1 MRVENGKKVFSVRE
15 VNSYIG
21 NIIKNDY
28 LLKNICFEGEVSS
41 FSKGPTGHL
50 YITLKDCTAPGDL
63 PEGAPYNGILRVNV
77 WKSVAAK
84 LNLTTVKQ
92 GDILIVKGSCSIYD
106 AKSEY
111 SVNAVSVQ
119 RREERGW
126 HGEAY
131 AELKR
136 RLGQEGIFDTAI
148 KKPIPKYPRA
158 VGVVISIG
166 TNAYK
171 DIMSVSHRRNPYV
184 QMIVCD
190 ARAQGENARELIV
203 QGIRRLDRMGVDTII
218 IGRGGGSREDL
229 EVFDDEA
236 VVRAIYEAKTPI
248 ISGTGHEGDT
258 SLADDAA
265 DLLVVERMMSLAE
278 TRAALIAAKEVCD
291 LPVIATL
298 TFEAD
303 GRTLFGT
310 DAKTAAV
317 VLESLGASAIGA
329 NCSTGP
335 AQMEGIISDMIS
347 VTMIPIIA
355 KPNAGLPFLDENGT
369 TCYNMEAEEFTEE
382 MQVLVNA
389 GATIL
394 GGCCGTT
401 PEFIRQLHDRFGTVA
416 QATATRRPEGIRY
429 LTSERITHSFGLE
442 DGFFVVGE
450 RINPT
455 GKKALQA
462 QLREGNFEK
471 VIQFA
476 EEQETCGAKVLDIN
490 MGMSG
495 IDEKL
500 CMLRALEEVS
510 GVTNLP
516 LSLDSSYVE
525 VLEAALRNYPGRAL
539 VNSVSLETEKF
550 EKLLPIV
557 AKYGAMFILLPL
569 SDAGLPK
576 DIEEKKEII
585 HKIYDRALSLG
596 MRKEDIV
603 VDGLVATVGANPKA
617 ALETL
622 ETIRYCK
629 SNGFATIC
637 GLSNISFAMPER
649 GFVNTAFLTLA
660 IQSGLTMA
668 IANPSQE
675 MLMSCALATD
685 LLLNKEEAALRYIEY
700 AGGVKE
706 RREEKE
712 AELSRKLALL
722 EQQGTKADSTDNTEV
737 PSAVT
742 ASKDTP
748 QINEMQEKLKT
759 AVLKGNR
766 NGIVKITN
774 EALESGE
781 KPVELLNQVLLP
793 AINLVGEYFDQGKY
807 FLPQLIASAE
817 AMKNSIEVL
826 EPLLQTGN
834 SGEEMPVVVIATV
847 EGDIHDI
854 GKNLVALMLKNHGFH
869 VIDLGKDV
877 PQAKILETAKE
888 HHAEFIALSALMT
901 TTMQR
906 MREIVAAAK
915 QEGITAKIII
925 GGAVITQEYADEIG
939 ADGYS
944 KDAADAVK
952 LAKSLME

>member
-1 MRVENGKKVFSVRE
+1 MTREEFST
-15 VNSYIG
+15 
-21 NIIKNDY
+21 
-28 LLKNICFEGEVSS
+28 L
-41 FSKGPTGHL
+41 SKGHILYLDGATGSNLVKAGMPSGVCPEQWILEHRDVMLKLQKDYVQAGTNILYAPTFTANRIKLAEYHLEKNMSAMIHELVAISREAAASSPGHTVL
-50 YITLKDCTAPGDL
+50 
-63 PEGAPYNGILRVNV
+63 
-77 WKSVAAK
+77 VA
-84 LNLTTVKQ
+84 
-92 GDILIVKGSCSIYD
+92 GDITMT
-106 AKSEY
+106 
-111 SVNAVSVQ
+111 
-119 RREERGW
+119 
-126 HGEAY
+126 GEQLKPMGKM
-131 AELKR
+131 EL
-136 RLGQEGIFDTAI
+136 
-148 KKPIPKYPRA
+148 
-158 VGVVISIG
+158 
-166 TNAYK
+166 
-171 DIMSVSHRRNPYV
+171 
-184 QMIVCD
+184 
-190 ARAQGENARELIV
+190 
-203 QGIRRLDRMGVDTII
+203 
-218 IGRGGGSREDL
+218 EDL
-229 EVFDDEA
+229 ID
-236 VVRAIYEAKTPI
+236 IYKEQI
-248 ISGTGHEGDT
+248 LSMM
-258 SLADDAA
+258 DAGV
-265 DLLVVERMMSLAE
+265 DLLVVETMMSLAE

-310 DAKTAAV
+310 DAKTAAI

-335 AQMEGIISDMIS
+335 AQMESIISDM
-347 VTMIPIIA
+347 VTHTRIPVIA
-355 KPNAGLPFLDENGT
+355 KPNAGLPFLDENGN

-382 MQVLVNA
+382 MEILVNA
-389 GATIL
+389 GASIL

-401 PEFIRQLHDRFGTVA
+401 PEFIRQIHDRFGTEA
-416 QATATRRPEGIRY
+416 KAAAARRPEGIRY

-462 QLREGNFEK
+462 QLKEGSFEK

-476 EEQETCGAKVLDIN
+476 EEQEACGAKVLDIN

-495 IDEKL
+495 IDEKAS
-500 CMLRALEEVS
+500 MLRALEEVS

-525 VLEAALRNYPGRAL
+525 VLEAALRHYPGRAL

-576 DIEEKKEII
+576 DIDEKKEII
-585 HKIYDRALSLG
+585 HKIYDRATSLG
-596 MRKEDIV
+596 MSKEDVV

-629 SNGFATIC
+629 ANGFATIC

-649 GFVNTAFLTLA
+649 SFVNTAFLTLA
-660 IQSGLTMA
+660 IQAGLTMA

-675 MLMSCALATD
+675 LLVSCALATD

-700 AGGVKE
+700 AGGVRE

-712 AELSRKLALL
+712 AELARKLSLL
-722 EQQGTKADSTDNTEV
+722 ESQEAASGQTSNAGSAEK
-737 PSAVT
+737 SAVENG
-742 ASKDTP
+742 P
-748 QINEMQEKLKT
+748 QINEMQDKLKT

-766 NGIVKITN
+766 NGIVKITK

-781 KPVELLNQVLLP
+781 KPAELLNQVLLP
-793 AINLVGEYFDQGKY
+793 AINQVGEYFDQGKY

-826 EPLLQTGN
+826 EPLLQTG
-834 SGEEMPVVVIATV
+834 SAGEEMPVVVIATV

-877 PQAKILETAKE
+877 PQAKILETARE

>member
-1 MRVENGKKVFSVRE
+1 MTREKFIDFTKDHIIYLDGATGSNLVKAGMPSGVCPEQWILEHRE
-15 VNSYIG
+15 VMLQLQKEYVQSG
-21 NIIKNDY
+21 TNILYAPTFTANRVKLAEYHLEKNM
-28 LLKNICFEGEVSS
+28 SS
-41 FSKGPTGHL
+41 MIHDLVAISKGAAASTPGHPV
-50 YITLKDCTAPGDL
+50 Y
-63 PEGAPYNGILRVNV
+63 
-77 WKSVAAK
+77 VA
-84 LNLTTVKQ
+84 
-92 GDILIVKGSCSIYD
+92 GDITMT
-106 AKSEY
+106 
-111 SVNAVSVQ
+111 
-119 RREERGW
+119 
-126 HGEAY
+126 GEQLRPMGKM
-131 AELKR
+131 EL
-136 RLGQEGIFDTAI
+136 
-148 KKPIPKYPRA
+148 
-158 VGVVISIG
+158 
-166 TNAYK
+166 
-171 DIMSVSHRRNPYV
+171 
-184 QMIVCD
+184 
-190 ARAQGENARELIV
+190 
-203 QGIRRLDRMGVDTII
+203 
-218 IGRGGGSREDL
+218 EDL
-229 EVFDDEA
+229 I
-236 VVRAIYEAKTPI
+236 AIYKEQI
-248 ISGTGHEGDT
+248 
-258 SLADDAA
+258 LCLVDAGA
-265 DLLVVERMMSLAE
+265 DLLVVETMMSLAE

-335 AQMEGIISDMIS
+335 AQMEGIISDMVS

-382 MQVLVNA
+382 MQVLVNV

-416 QATATRRPEGIRY
+416 QATAARRPEGIRY

>member
-1 MRVENGKKVFSVRE
+1 MIKRIKIQEKRTMTRE
-15 VNSYIG
+15 E
-21 NIIKNDY
+21 
-28 LLKNICFEGEVSS
+28 F
-41 FSKGPTGHL
+41 
-50 YITLKDCTAPGDL
+50 ITLSKDHILYLDGATGSNLVKAGMLSGVCPEQWILEHQDVMLQLQKDYVQAGTNILYAPTFTANRVKLAEYHLEKNMTSMIRDLVAISKKAAESTPGHPVYVAGDL
-63 PEGAPYNGILRVNV
+63 TMTGEQLKPMGKMELETLIDIYKEQILCLV
-77 WKSVAAK
+77 
-84 LNLTTVKQ
+84 
-92 GDILIVKGSCSIYD
+92 D
-106 AKSEY
+106 A
-111 SVNAVSVQ
+111 
-119 RREERGW
+119 G
-126 HGEAY
+126 
-131 AELKR
+131 
-136 RLGQEGIFDTAI
+136 
-148 KKPIPKYPRA
+148 
-158 VGVVISIG
+158 
-166 TNAYK
+166 
-171 DIMSVSHRRNPYV
+171 
-184 QMIVCD
+184 
-190 ARAQGENARELIV
+190 
-203 QGIRRLDRMGVDTII
+203 
-218 IGRGGGSREDL
+218 
-229 EVFDDEA
+229 
-236 VVRAIYEAKTPI
+236 
-248 ISGTGHEGDT
+248 
-258 SLADDAA
+258 A
-265 DLLVVERMMSLAE
+265 DLLVVETMMSLAE

-310 DAKTAAV
+310 DAKTAAI

-335 AQMEGIISDMIS
+335 AQMESIISEMVS
-347 VTMIPIIA
+347 HTRIPVIA

-369 TCYNMEAEEFTEE
+369 TCYNMEAEEFAEE
-382 MQVLVNA
+382 MEVLVNA

-401 PEFIRQLHDRFGTVA
+401 PEFIRQIHERFGTDAKVA
-416 QATATRRPEGIRY
+416 ASRRPDGIRY
-429 LTSERITHSFGLE
+429 LTSERITHSFGLD

-462 QLREGNFEK
+462 QLREGSFEK

-476 EEQETCGAKVLDIN
+476 EEQDACGAKVLDIN

-495 IDEKL
+495 IDEKAS
-500 CMLRALEEVS
+500 MLRALEEVS

-525 VLEAALRNYPGRAL
+525 VLEAALRNYSGRAL

-596 MRKEDIV
+596 MCKEDIV

-629 SNGFATIC
+629 ENGFATIC

-649 GFVNTAFLTLA
+649 SFVNTAFLTLA
-660 IQSGLTMA
+660 IQAGLTMA

-675 MLMSCALATD
+675 LLMSCALAAD

-700 AGGVKE
+700 AGGVRE

-712 AELSRKLALL
+712 AELAKKLALL
-722 EQQGTKADSTDNTEV
+722 ENQGTTAKTGTAGNAAKEATADNG
-737 PSAVT
+737 
-742 ASKDTP
+742 P
-748 QINEMQEKLKT
+748 QINEMQDKLKT

-766 NGIVKITN
+766 NGIVKITK

-781 KPVELLNQVLLP
+781 KPTELLNQVLLP
-793 AINLVGEYFDQGKY
+793 AINQVGEFFDQGKY

-826 EPLLQTGN
+826 EPLLQTGGT
-834 SGEEMPVVVIATV
+834 GEEMPVVVIATV

-877 PQAKILETAKE
+877 PQAKILESAKE

-915 QEGITAKIII
+915 EEGITAKIII

-952 LAKSLME
+952 LAKSLM

>member
-1 MRVENGKKVFSVRE
+1 MTREKFIDFTKDHIIYLDGATGSNLVKAGMPSGVCPEQWILEHRE
-15 VNSYIG
+15 VMLQLQKEYVQAG
-21 NIIKNDY
+21 TNILYAPTFTANRVKLAEYHLEKNM
-28 LLKNICFEGEVSS
+28 SS
-41 FSKGPTGHL
+41 MIHDLVAISKEAAASTPGHPV
-50 YITLKDCTAPGDL
+50 Y
-63 PEGAPYNGILRVNV
+63 
-77 WKSVAAK
+77 VA
-84 LNLTTVKQ
+84 
-92 GDILIVKGSCSIYD
+92 GDITMT
-106 AKSEY
+106 
-111 SVNAVSVQ
+111 
-119 RREERGW
+119 
-126 HGEAY
+126 GEQLRPMGKM
-131 AELKR
+131 EL
-136 RLGQEGIFDTAI
+136 
-148 KKPIPKYPRA
+148 
-158 VGVVISIG
+158 
-166 TNAYK
+166 
-171 DIMSVSHRRNPYV
+171 
-184 QMIVCD
+184 
-190 ARAQGENARELIV
+190 
-203 QGIRRLDRMGVDTII
+203 
-218 IGRGGGSREDL
+218 EDL
-229 EVFDDEA
+229 I
-236 VVRAIYEAKTPI
+236 AIYKEQI
-248 ISGTGHEGDT
+248 
-258 SLADDAA
+258 LCLVDAGA
-265 DLLVVERMMSLAE
+265 DLLVVETMMSLAE

-303 GRTLFGT
+303 GRTLLGT

-722 EQQGTKADSTDNTEV
+722 EQQGTKAASTDNTEV

>member
-1 MRVENGKKVFSVRE
+1 MIKRIKIQENRTMTRE
-15 VNSYIG
+15 E
-21 NIIKNDY
+21 
-28 LLKNICFEGEVSS
+28 F
-41 FSKGPTGHL
+41 
-50 YITLKDCTAPGDL
+50 ITLSKDHILYLDGATGSNLVKAGMPSGVCPEQWILEHQGVMLQLQKDYVQAGTNILYAPTFTANRVKLAEYHLEKNMTSMIRDLVAISKKAAESTPGHPVYVAGDL
-63 PEGAPYNGILRVNV
+63 TMTGEQLKPMGKMNLETLIDIYKEQILCLV
-77 WKSVAAK
+77 
-84 LNLTTVKQ
+84 
-92 GDILIVKGSCSIYD
+92 D
-106 AKSEY
+106 A
-111 SVNAVSVQ
+111 
-119 RREERGW
+119 G
-126 HGEAY
+126 
-131 AELKR
+131 
-136 RLGQEGIFDTAI
+136 
-148 KKPIPKYPRA
+148 
-158 VGVVISIG
+158 
-166 TNAYK
+166 
-171 DIMSVSHRRNPYV
+171 
-184 QMIVCD
+184 
-190 ARAQGENARELIV
+190 
-203 QGIRRLDRMGVDTII
+203 
-218 IGRGGGSREDL
+218 
-229 EVFDDEA
+229 
-236 VVRAIYEAKTPI
+236 
-248 ISGTGHEGDT
+248 
-258 SLADDAA
+258 A
-265 DLLVVERMMSLAE
+265 DLLVVETMMSLAE

-310 DAKTAAV
+310 DAKTAAI

-335 AQMEGIISDMIS
+335 AQMESIISEMVS
-347 VTMIPIIA
+347 HTRIPVIA

-369 TCYNMEAEEFTEE
+369 TCYNMEAEEFAEE
-382 MQVLVNA
+382 MEVLVNA

-401 PEFIRQLHDRFGTVA
+401 PEFIRQIHERFGTDAKVA
-416 QATATRRPEGIRY
+416 ASRRPDGIRY
-429 LTSERITHSFGLE
+429 LTSERITHSFGLD

-462 QLREGNFEK
+462 QLREGSFEK

-476 EEQETCGAKVLDIN
+476 EEQEACGAKVLDIN

-495 IDEKL
+495 IDEKAS
-500 CMLRALEEVS
+500 MLRALEEVS

-596 MRKEDIV
+596 MCKEDIV

-629 SNGFATIC
+629 ENGFATIC

-649 GFVNTAFLTLA
+649 SFVNTAFLTLA
-660 IQSGLTMA
+660 IQAGLTMA
-668 IANPSQE
+668 IANTSQE
-675 MLMSCALATD
+675 LLMSCALAAD

-700 AGGVKE
+700 AGGVRE

-712 AELSRKLALL
+712 AELAKKLALL
-722 EQQGTKADSTDNTEV
+722 ENQGTTAKTGTAGNAAKEATADNG
-737 PSAVT
+737 
-742 ASKDTP
+742 P
-748 QINEMQEKLKT
+748 QINEMQDKLKT

-766 NGIVKITN
+766 NGIVKITK

-781 KPVELLNQVLLP
+781 KPAELLNQVLLP
-793 AINLVGEYFDQGKY
+793 AINQVGEFFDQGKY

-826 EPLLQTGN
+826 EPLLQTGGT
-834 SGEEMPVVVIATV
+834 GEEMPVVVIATV

-877 PQAKILETAKE
+877 PQAKILESAKE

-915 QEGITAKIII
+915 EEGITAKIII

-952 LAKSLME
+952 LAKSLM

>member
-1 MRVENGKKVFSVRE
+1 MTREKFIDFTKDHIIYLDGATGSNLVKAGMPSGVCPEQWILEHRE
-15 VNSYIG
+15 VMLQLQKEYVQAG
-21 NIIKNDY
+21 TNILYAPTFTANRVKLAEYHLEKNM
-28 LLKNICFEGEVSS
+28 SS
-41 FSKGPTGHL
+41 MIHDLVAISKEAAASTPGHPV
-50 YITLKDCTAPGDL
+50 Y
-63 PEGAPYNGILRVNV
+63 
-77 WKSVAAK
+77 VA
-84 LNLTTVKQ
+84 
-92 GDILIVKGSCSIYD
+92 GDITMT
-106 AKSEY
+106 
-111 SVNAVSVQ
+111 
-119 RREERGW
+119 
-126 HGEAY
+126 GEQLRPMGKM
-131 AELKR
+131 EL
-136 RLGQEGIFDTAI
+136 
-148 KKPIPKYPRA
+148 
-158 VGVVISIG
+158 
-166 TNAYK
+166 
-171 DIMSVSHRRNPYV
+171 
-184 QMIVCD
+184 
-190 ARAQGENARELIV
+190 
-203 QGIRRLDRMGVDTII
+203 
-218 IGRGGGSREDL
+218 EDL
-229 EVFDDEA
+229 I
-236 VVRAIYEAKTPI
+236 AIYKEQI
-248 ISGTGHEGDT
+248 
-258 SLADDAA
+258 LCLVDAGA
-265 DLLVVERMMSLAE
+265 DLLVVETMMSLAE

-335 AQMEGIISDMIS
+335 AQMEGIISDMVS

-382 MQVLVNA
+382 MQVLVNV

-603 VDGLVATVGANPKA
+603 VDGLGATVGANPKA

-722 EQQGTKADSTDNTEV
+722 EQQGTKAVSTDNTEV

>member
-1 MRVENGKKVFSVRE
+1 MTREKFIDFTKDHIIYLDGATGSNLVKAGMPSGVCPEQWILEHRE
-15 VNSYIG
+15 VMLQLQKEYVQAG
-21 NIIKNDY
+21 TNILYAPTFTANRVKLAEYHLEKNM
-28 LLKNICFEGEVSS
+28 SS
-41 FSKGPTGHL
+41 MIHDLVAISKGAAASTPGHPV
-50 YITLKDCTAPGDL
+50 Y
-63 PEGAPYNGILRVNV
+63 
-77 WKSVAAK
+77 VA
-84 LNLTTVKQ
+84 
-92 GDILIVKGSCSIYD
+92 GDITMT
-106 AKSEY
+106 
-111 SVNAVSVQ
+111 
-119 RREERGW
+119 
-126 HGEAY
+126 GEQLRPMGKM
-131 AELKR
+131 EL
-136 RLGQEGIFDTAI
+136 
-148 KKPIPKYPRA
+148 
-158 VGVVISIG
+158 
-166 TNAYK
+166 
-171 DIMSVSHRRNPYV
+171 
-184 QMIVCD
+184 
-190 ARAQGENARELIV
+190 
-203 QGIRRLDRMGVDTII
+203 
-218 IGRGGGSREDL
+218 EDL
-229 EVFDDEA
+229 I
-236 VVRAIYEAKTPI
+236 AIYKEQI
-248 ISGTGHEGDT
+248 
-258 SLADDAA
+258 LCLVDAGA
-265 DLLVVERMMSLAE
+265 DLLVVETMMSLAE

-335 AQMEGIISDMIS
+335 AQMEGIISDMVS
-347 VTMIPIIA
+347 VTTIPIIA

-382 MQVLVNA
+382 MQVLVNV

-416 QATATRRPEGIRY
+416 QATAARRPEGIRY

-576 DIEEKKEII
+576 DMEEKKEII

-906 MREIVAAAK
+906 MREIVATAK

>member
-1 MRVENGKKVFSVRE
+1 MTREKFIDFTKDHIIYLDGATGSNLVKAGMPSGVCPEQWILEHRE
-15 VNSYIG
+15 VMLQLQKEYVQAG
-21 NIIKNDY
+21 TNILYAPTFTANRVKLAEYHLEKNM
-28 LLKNICFEGEVSS
+28 SS
-41 FSKGPTGHL
+41 MIHDLVAISKEAATDTPGHPV
-50 YITLKDCTAPGDL
+50 Y
-63 PEGAPYNGILRVNV
+63 
-77 WKSVAAK
+77 VA
-84 LNLTTVKQ
+84 
-92 GDILIVKGSCSIYD
+92 GDITMT
-106 AKSEY
+106 
-111 SVNAVSVQ
+111 
-119 RREERGW
+119 
-126 HGEAY
+126 GEQLRPMGKM
-131 AELKR
+131 EL
-136 RLGQEGIFDTAI
+136 
-148 KKPIPKYPRA
+148 
-158 VGVVISIG
+158 
-166 TNAYK
+166 
-171 DIMSVSHRRNPYV
+171 
-184 QMIVCD
+184 
-190 ARAQGENARELIV
+190 
-203 QGIRRLDRMGVDTII
+203 
-218 IGRGGGSREDL
+218 EDL
-229 EVFDDEA
+229 I
-236 VVRAIYEAKTPI
+236 AIYKEQI
-248 ISGTGHEGDT
+248 
-258 SLADDAA
+258 LCLVDAGA
-265 DLLVVERMMSLAE
+265 DLLVVETMMSLAE

-335 AQMEGIISDMIS
+335 AQMEGIISDMVS
-347 VTMIPIIA
+347 VTTIPIIA

-382 MQVLVNA
+382 MQVLVNV

-416 QATATRRPEGIRY
+416 QATAARRPEGIRY

-660 IQSGLTMA
+660 IQAGLTMA

>member
-1 MRVENGKKVFSVRE
+1 MTREEFST
-15 VNSYIG
+15 
-21 NIIKNDY
+21 
-28 LLKNICFEGEVSS
+28 L
-41 FSKGPTGHL
+41 SKGHILYLDGATGSNLVKAGMPSGVCPEQWILEHKDVMLKLQKDYVQAGTNILYAPTFTANRIKLAEYHLEKNMSAMIHELVAISREAAASSPGHTVL
-50 YITLKDCTAPGDL
+50 
-63 PEGAPYNGILRVNV
+63 
-77 WKSVAAK
+77 VA
-84 LNLTTVKQ
+84 
-92 GDILIVKGSCSIYD
+92 GDITMT
-106 AKSEY
+106 
-111 SVNAVSVQ
+111 
-119 RREERGW
+119 
-126 HGEAY
+126 GEQLKPMGKM
-131 AELKR
+131 EL
-136 RLGQEGIFDTAI
+136 
-148 KKPIPKYPRA
+148 
-158 VGVVISIG
+158 
-166 TNAYK
+166 
-171 DIMSVSHRRNPYV
+171 
-184 QMIVCD
+184 
-190 ARAQGENARELIV
+190 
-203 QGIRRLDRMGVDTII
+203 
-218 IGRGGGSREDL
+218 EDL
-229 EVFDDEA
+229 ID
-236 VVRAIYEAKTPI
+236 IYKEQI
-248 ISGTGHEGDT
+248 LSMV
-258 SLADDAA
+258 DAGV
-265 DLLVVERMMSLAE
+265 DLLVVETMMSLAE

-335 AQMEGIISDMIS
+335 AQMESIISDM
-347 VTMIPIIA
+347 VTHTRIPVIA
-355 KPNAGLPFLDENGT
+355 KPNAGLPFLDENGN

-382 MQVLVNA
+382 MEILVNA
-389 GATIL
+389 GASIL

-401 PEFIRQLHDRFGTVA
+401 PEFIRQIHDRFGTEA
-416 QATATRRPEGIRY
+416 KATAARRPEGIRY

-462 QLREGNFEK
+462 QLKEGSFEK

-476 EEQETCGAKVLDIN
+476 EEQEACGAKVLDIN

-495 IDEKL
+495 IDEKAS
-500 CMLRALEEVS
+500 MLRALEEVS

-525 VLEAALRNYPGRAL
+525 VLEAALRHYPGRAL

-569 SDAGLPK
+569 SDAGLTK
-576 DIEEKKEII
+576 DIDEKKEII
-585 HKIYDRALSLG
+585 HKIYDRATSLG
-596 MRKEDIV
+596 MHKEDIV

-629 SNGFATIC
+629 ANGFATIC

-649 GFVNTAFLTLA
+649 SFVNTAFLTLA
-660 IQSGLTMA
+660 IQAGLTMA

-675 MLMSCALATD
+675 LLVSCALATD
-685 LLLNKEEAALRYIEY
+685 LLLNKEDAALRYIEY

-712 AELSRKLALL
+712 AELARKLSLL
-722 EQQGTKADSTDNTEV
+722 ESQGAASGQTSNAGSVEK
-737 PSAVT
+737 SAVENG
-742 ASKDTP
+742 P
-748 QINEMQEKLKT
+748 QINEMQDKLKT

-766 NGIVKITN
+766 NGIVKITK

-781 KPVELLNQVLLP
+781 NPSELLNQVLLP
-793 AINLVGEYFDQGKY
+793 AINQVGEYFDQGKY

-826 EPLLQTGN
+826 EPLLQTG
-834 SGEEMPVVVIATV
+834 SAGEEMPVVVIATV

-877 PQAKILETAKE
+877 PQAKILETARE

>member
-1 MRVENGKKVFSVRE
+1 MTREEFSTLSKDHILYLDGATGSNLVKAGMPSGVCPEQWILEHKDVMLKLQKDYVQAGTNILYAPTFTANRVKLAEYHLEKNMSAMIHELVAISRE
-15 VNSYIG
+15 AAA
-21 NIIKNDY
+21 
-28 LLKNICFEGEVSS
+28 SS
-41 FSKGPTGHL
+41 PGHTVL
-50 YITLKDCTAPGDL
+50 VAGDL
-63 PEGAPYNGILRVNV
+63 
-77 WKSVAAK
+77 
-84 LNLTTVKQ
+84 TMT
-92 GDILIVKGSCSIYD
+92 
-106 AKSEY
+106 
-111 SVNAVSVQ
+111 
-119 RREERGW
+119 
-126 HGEAY
+126 GEQLKPMGKM
-131 AELKR
+131 EL
-136 RLGQEGIFDTAI
+136 E
-148 KKPIPKYPRA
+148 
-158 VGVVISIG
+158 
-166 TNAYK
+166 
-171 DIMSVSHRRNPYV
+171 
-184 QMIVCD
+184 
-190 ARAQGENARELIV
+190 ELIDIYKEQILSMV
-203 QGIRRLDRMGVDTII
+203 DAGV
-218 IGRGGGSREDL
+218 
-229 EVFDDEA
+229 
-236 VVRAIYEAKTPI
+236 
-248 ISGTGHEGDT
+248 
-258 SLADDAA
+258 
-265 DLLVVERMMSLAE
+265 DLLVVETMMSLAE

-310 DAKTAAV
+310 DAKTAAI

-335 AQMEGIISDMIS
+335 AQMESIISDM
-347 VTMIPIIA
+347 VTHTRIPVIA
-355 KPNAGLPFLDENGT
+355 KPNAGLPFLDENGN

-382 MQVLVNA
+382 MEVLVNA

-401 PEFIRQLHDRFGTVA
+401 PEFIRQIHDRFGTEAKV
-416 QATATRRPEGIRY
+416 TAVRRPEGIRY

-462 QLREGNFEK
+462 QLKEGSFEK

-476 EEQETCGAKVLDIN
+476 EEQEACGAKVLDIN

-495 IDEKL
+495 IDEKAS
-500 CMLRALEEVS
+500 MLRTLEEVS

-525 VLEAALRNYPGRAL
+525 VLEAALRHYPGRAL

-576 DIEEKKEII
+576 DIDEKKEII
-585 HKIYDRALSLG
+585 HKIYDRATSLG
-596 MRKEDIV
+596 MSKEDVV

-629 SNGFATIC
+629 ANGFATIC

-649 GFVNTAFLTLA
+649 SFVNTAFLTLA
-660 IQSGLTMA
+660 IQAGLTMA

-675 MLMSCALATD
+675 LLVSCALATD

-700 AGGVKE
+700 AGGVRE

-712 AELSRKLALL
+712 AELARKLSLL
-722 EQQGTKADSTDNTEV
+722 ESQGTANGQTSNAGSVEK
-737 PSAVT
+737 SAVE
-742 ASKDTP
+742 KGP
-748 QINEMQEKLKT
+748 QINEMQDKLKT

-766 NGIVKITN
+766 NGIVKITK

-781 KPVELLNQVLLP
+781 KPAELLNQVLLP
-793 AINLVGEYFDQGKY
+793 AINQVGEYFDQGKY

-817 AMKNSIEVL
+817 AMKNSIEIL
-826 EPLLQTGN
+826 EPLLQTG
-834 SGEEMPVVVIATV
+834 SAGEEMPVVVIATV

-877 PQAKILETAKE
+877 PQAKILETARE

>member
-1 MRVENGKKVFSVRE
+1 MIKRIKIQEKRTMTRE
-15 VNSYIG
+15 E
-21 NIIKNDY
+21 
-28 LLKNICFEGEVSS
+28 F
-41 FSKGPTGHL
+41 
-50 YITLKDCTAPGDL
+50 ITLSKDHILYLDGATGSNLVKAGMPSGVCPEQWILEHQDVMLQLQKDYVQAGTNILYAPTFTANRVKLAEYHLEKNMTSMIRDLVAISKKAAESTPGHPVYVAGDL
-63 PEGAPYNGILRVNV
+63 TMTGEQLKPMGKMELETLIDIYKEQILCLV
-77 WKSVAAK
+77 
-84 LNLTTVKQ
+84 
-92 GDILIVKGSCSIYD
+92 D
-106 AKSEY
+106 A
-111 SVNAVSVQ
+111 
-119 RREERGW
+119 G
-126 HGEAY
+126 
-131 AELKR
+131 
-136 RLGQEGIFDTAI
+136 
-148 KKPIPKYPRA
+148 
-158 VGVVISIG
+158 
-166 TNAYK
+166 
-171 DIMSVSHRRNPYV
+171 
-184 QMIVCD
+184 
-190 ARAQGENARELIV
+190 
-203 QGIRRLDRMGVDTII
+203 
-218 IGRGGGSREDL
+218 
-229 EVFDDEA
+229 
-236 VVRAIYEAKTPI
+236 
-248 ISGTGHEGDT
+248 
-258 SLADDAA
+258 A
-265 DLLVVERMMSLAE
+265 DLLVVETMMSLAE

-310 DAKTAAV
+310 DAKTAAI

-335 AQMEGIISDMIS
+335 AQMESIISEMVS
-347 VTMIPIIA
+347 HTKIPVIA

-369 TCYNMEAEEFTEE
+369 TCYNMEAEEFAEE
-382 MQVLVNA
+382 MEVLVNA

-401 PEFIRQLHDRFGTVA
+401 PEFIRQIHERFGTDAKVA
-416 QATATRRPEGIRY
+416 ASRRPDGIRY
-429 LTSERITHSFGLE
+429 LTSERITHSFGLD

-462 QLREGNFEK
+462 QLREGSFEK

-476 EEQETCGAKVLDIN
+476 EEQDACGAKVLDIN

-495 IDEKL
+495 IDEKAS
-500 CMLRALEEVS
+500 MLRALEEVS

-596 MRKEDIV
+596 MCKEDIV

-629 SNGFATIC
+629 ENGFATIC

-649 GFVNTAFLTLA
+649 SFVNTAFLTLA
-660 IQSGLTMA
+660 IQAGLTMA

-675 MLMSCALATD
+675 LLMSCALAAD

-700 AGGVKE
+700 AGGVRE

-712 AELSRKLALL
+712 AELAKKLALL
-722 EQQGTKADSTDNTEV
+722 ENQGTTAKTGTAGNAAKETTADNG
-737 PSAVT
+737 
-742 ASKDTP
+742 P
-748 QINEMQEKLKT
+748 QINEMQDKLKT

-766 NGIVKITN
+766 NGIVKITK

-781 KPVELLNQVLLP
+781 KPAELLNQVLLP
-793 AINLVGEYFDQGKY
+793 AINQVGEFFDQGKY

-826 EPLLQTGN
+826 EPLLQTGGT
-834 SGEEMPVVVIATV
+834 GEEMPVVVIATV

-877 PQAKILETAKE
+877 PQAKILESAKE

-915 QEGITAKIII
+915 EEGITAKIII
-925 GGAVITQEYADEIG
+925 GGAVITQ
-939 ADGYS
+939 
-944 KDAADAVK
+944 
-952 LAKSLME
+952 

>member
-1 MRVENGKKVFSVRE
+1 MIKRIKIQEKRTMTRE
-15 VNSYIG
+15 E
-21 NIIKNDY
+21 
-28 LLKNICFEGEVSS
+28 F
-41 FSKGPTGHL
+41 
-50 YITLKDCTAPGDL
+50 ITLSKDHILYLDGATGSNLVKAGMPSGVCPEQWILEHQGVMLQLQKDYVQAGTNILYAPTFTANRVKLAEYHLEKNMTSMIRDLVAISKKAAESTPGHPVYVAGDL
-63 PEGAPYNGILRVNV
+63 TMTGEQLKPMGKMNLETLIDIYKEQILCLV
-77 WKSVAAK
+77 
-84 LNLTTVKQ
+84 
-92 GDILIVKGSCSIYD
+92 D
-106 AKSEY
+106 A
-111 SVNAVSVQ
+111 
-119 RREERGW
+119 G
-126 HGEAY
+126 
-131 AELKR
+131 
-136 RLGQEGIFDTAI
+136 
-148 KKPIPKYPRA
+148 
-158 VGVVISIG
+158 
-166 TNAYK
+166 
-171 DIMSVSHRRNPYV
+171 
-184 QMIVCD
+184 
-190 ARAQGENARELIV
+190 
-203 QGIRRLDRMGVDTII
+203 
-218 IGRGGGSREDL
+218 
-229 EVFDDEA
+229 
-236 VVRAIYEAKTPI
+236 
-248 ISGTGHEGDT
+248 
-258 SLADDAA
+258 A
-265 DLLVVERMMSLAE
+265 DLLVVETMMSLAE

-310 DAKTAAV
+310 DAKTAAI

-335 AQMEGIISDMIS
+335 AQMESIISEMVS
-347 VTMIPIIA
+347 HTRIPVIA

-369 TCYNMEAEEFTEE
+369 TCYNMAVEEFAEEME
-382 MQVLVNA
+382 VLVNA

-401 PEFIRQLHDRFGTVA
+401 PEFIRQIHERFGTDAKVA
-416 QATATRRPEGIRY
+416 ASRRPDGIRY
-429 LTSERITHSFGLE
+429 LTSERITHSFGLD

-462 QLREGNFEK
+462 QLREGSFEK

-476 EEQETCGAKVLDIN
+476 EEQEACGAKVLDIN

-495 IDEKL
+495 IDEKAS
-500 CMLRALEEVS
+500 MLRALEEVS

-596 MRKEDIV
+596 MCKEDIV

-629 SNGFATIC
+629 ENGFATIC

-649 GFVNTAFLTLA
+649 SFVNTAFLTLA
-660 IQSGLTMA
+660 IQAGLTMA

-675 MLMSCALATD
+675 LLMSCALAAD

-700 AGGVKE
+700 AGGVRE

-712 AELSRKLALL
+712 AELAKKLALL
-722 EQQGTKADSTDNTEV
+722 ENQGTTAKTGTAGNAAKEATADNG
-737 PSAVT
+737 
-742 ASKDTP
+742 P
-748 QINEMQEKLKT
+748 QINEMQDKLKT

-766 NGIVKITN
+766 NGIVKITK

-781 KPVELLNQVLLP
+781 KPAELLNQVLLP
-793 AINLVGEYFDQGKY
+793 AINQVGEFFDQGKY

-826 EPLLQTGN
+826 EPLLQTGGT
-834 SGEEMPVVVIATV
+834 GEEMPVVVIATV

-877 PQAKILETAKE
+877 PQAKILESAKE

-915 QEGITAKIII
+915 EEGITAKIII

-952 LAKSLME
+952 LAKSLM

>member
-1 MRVENGKKVFSVRE
+1 MPSGVCPEQWILEHRE
-15 VNSYIG
+15 VMLQLQKEYVQAG
-21 NIIKNDY
+21 TNILYAPTFTANRVKLAEYHLEKNM
-28 LLKNICFEGEVSS
+28 SS
-41 FSKGPTGHL
+41 MIHDLVAISKEAAASTPGHPV
-50 YITLKDCTAPGDL
+50 Y
-63 PEGAPYNGILRVNV
+63 
-77 WKSVAAK
+77 VA
-84 LNLTTVKQ
+84 
-92 GDILIVKGSCSIYD
+92 GDITMT
-106 AKSEY
+106 
-111 SVNAVSVQ
+111 
-119 RREERGW
+119 
-126 HGEAY
+126 GEQLRPMGKM
-131 AELKR
+131 EL
-136 RLGQEGIFDTAI
+136 
-148 KKPIPKYPRA
+148 
-158 VGVVISIG
+158 
-166 TNAYK
+166 
-171 DIMSVSHRRNPYV
+171 
-184 QMIVCD
+184 
-190 ARAQGENARELIV
+190 
-203 QGIRRLDRMGVDTII
+203 
-218 IGRGGGSREDL
+218 EDL
-229 EVFDDEA
+229 I
-236 VVRAIYEAKTPI
+236 AIYKEQI
-248 ISGTGHEGDT
+248 
-258 SLADDAA
+258 LCLVDAGA
-265 DLLVVERMMSLAE
+265 DLLVVETMMSLAE

-335 AQMEGIISDMIS
+335 AQMEGIISDMVS
-347 VTMIPIIA
+347 VTTIPIIA

-382 MQVLVNA
+382 MQVLVNV

-401 PEFIRQLHDRFGTVA
+401 PEFIRQIHDHFGTEARV
-416 QATATRRPEGIRY
+416 TATRRPEGIRY

-576 DIEEKKEII
+576 DMEEKKKII

-722 EQQGTKADSTDNTEV
+722 EQQGTKAASTDNTEV

>member
-1 MRVENGKKVFSVRE
+1 MTREKFIDFTKDHIIYLDGATGSNLVKAGMPSGVCPEQWILEHRE
-15 VNSYIG
+15 VMLQLQKEYVQAG
-21 NIIKNDY
+21 TNILYAPTFTANRVKLAEYHLEKNM
-28 LLKNICFEGEVSS
+28 SS
-41 FSKGPTGHL
+41 MIHDLVAISKEAAASTPGHPV
-50 YITLKDCTAPGDL
+50 Y
-63 PEGAPYNGILRVNV
+63 
-77 WKSVAAK
+77 VA
-84 LNLTTVKQ
+84 
-92 GDILIVKGSCSIYD
+92 GDITMT
-106 AKSEY
+106 
-111 SVNAVSVQ
+111 
-119 RREERGW
+119 
-126 HGEAY
+126 GEQLRPMGKM
-131 AELKR
+131 EL
-136 RLGQEGIFDTAI
+136 
-148 KKPIPKYPRA
+148 
-158 VGVVISIG
+158 
-166 TNAYK
+166 
-171 DIMSVSHRRNPYV
+171 
-184 QMIVCD
+184 
-190 ARAQGENARELIV
+190 
-203 QGIRRLDRMGVDTII
+203 
-218 IGRGGGSREDL
+218 EDL
-229 EVFDDEA
+229 I
-236 VVRAIYEAKTPI
+236 AIYKEQI
-248 ISGTGHEGDT
+248 
-258 SLADDAA
+258 LCLVDAGA
-265 DLLVVERMMSLAE
+265 DLLVVETMMSLAE

-335 AQMEGIISDMIS
+335 AQMEGIISDMVS

-355 KPNAGLPFLDENGT
+355 KPNAGLPILDENGT

-382 MQVLVNA
+382 MQVLVNV

>member
-1 MRVENGKKVFSVRE
+1 MTREKFIDFTKDHIIYLDGATGSNLVKAGMPSGVCPEQWILEHRE
-15 VNSYIG
+15 VMLQLQKEYVQAG
-21 NIIKNDY
+21 TNILYAPTFTANRVKLAEYHLEKNM
-28 LLKNICFEGEVSS
+28 SS
-41 FSKGPTGHL
+41 MIHDLVAISKEAAASTPGHPV
-50 YITLKDCTAPGDL
+50 Y
-63 PEGAPYNGILRVNV
+63 
-77 WKSVAAK
+77 VA
-84 LNLTTVKQ
+84 
-92 GDILIVKGSCSIYD
+92 GDITMT
-106 AKSEY
+106 
-111 SVNAVSVQ
+111 
-119 RREERGW
+119 
-126 HGEAY
+126 GEQLRPMGKM
-131 AELKR
+131 EL
-136 RLGQEGIFDTAI
+136 
-148 KKPIPKYPRA
+148 
-158 VGVVISIG
+158 
-166 TNAYK
+166 
-171 DIMSVSHRRNPYV
+171 
-184 QMIVCD
+184 
-190 ARAQGENARELIV
+190 
-203 QGIRRLDRMGVDTII
+203 
-218 IGRGGGSREDL
+218 EDL
-229 EVFDDEA
+229 I
-236 VVRAIYEAKTPI
+236 AIYKEQI
-248 ISGTGHEGDT
+248 
-258 SLADDAA
+258 LCLVDAGA
-265 DLLVVERMMSLAE
+265 DLLVVETMMSLAE

-335 AQMEGIISDMIS
+335 AQMEGIISDMVS

-382 MQVLVNA
+382 MQVLVNV

-576 DIEEKKEII
+576 NIEEKKEII

-915 QEGITAKIII
+915 QEGIPAKIII

>member
-1 MRVENGKKVFSVRE
+1 MIKRIKIQEKRAMTRE
-15 VNSYIG
+15 E
-21 NIIKNDY
+21 
-28 LLKNICFEGEVSS
+28 F
-41 FSKGPTGHL
+41 
-50 YITLKDCTAPGDL
+50 ITLSKDHILYLDGATGSNLVKAGMPSGVCPEQWILEHQDVMLQLQKDYVQAGTNILYAPTFTANRVKLAEYHLEKNMTSMIRDLVAISKKAAESTPGHPVYVAGDL
-63 PEGAPYNGILRVNV
+63 TMTGEQLKPMGKMELETLIDIYKEQILCLV
-77 WKSVAAK
+77 
-84 LNLTTVKQ
+84 
-92 GDILIVKGSCSIYD
+92 D
-106 AKSEY
+106 A
-111 SVNAVSVQ
+111 
-119 RREERGW
+119 G
-126 HGEAY
+126 
-131 AELKR
+131 
-136 RLGQEGIFDTAI
+136 
-148 KKPIPKYPRA
+148 
-158 VGVVISIG
+158 
-166 TNAYK
+166 
-171 DIMSVSHRRNPYV
+171 
-184 QMIVCD
+184 
-190 ARAQGENARELIV
+190 
-203 QGIRRLDRMGVDTII
+203 
-218 IGRGGGSREDL
+218 
-229 EVFDDEA
+229 
-236 VVRAIYEAKTPI
+236 
-248 ISGTGHEGDT
+248 
-258 SLADDAA
+258 A
-265 DLLVVERMMSLAE
+265 DLLVVETMMSLAE

-310 DAKTAAV
+310 DAKTAAI

-335 AQMEGIISDMIS
+335 AQMESIISEMVS
-347 VTMIPIIA
+347 HTRIPVIA

-369 TCYNMEAEEFTEE
+369 TCYNMEAEEFAEE
-382 MQVLVNA
+382 MEVLVNA

-401 PEFIRQLHDRFGTVA
+401 PEFIRQIHERFGTDAKVA
-416 QATATRRPEGIRY
+416 ASRRPDGIRY
-429 LTSERITHSFGLE
+429 LTSERITHSFGLD

-462 QLREGNFEK
+462 QLREGSFEK

-476 EEQETCGAKVLDIN
+476 EEQEACGAKVLDIN

-495 IDEKL
+495 IDEKAS
-500 CMLRALEEVS
+500 MLRAQEEVS

-596 MRKEDIV
+596 MCKEDIV

-629 SNGFATIC
+629 ENGFATIC

-649 GFVNTAFLTLA
+649 SFVNTAFLTLA
-660 IQSGLTMA
+660 IQAGLTMA

-675 MLMSCALATD
+675 LLMSCALAAD

-700 AGGVKE
+700 AGGVRE

-712 AELSRKLALL
+712 AELAKKLALL
-722 EQQGTKADSTDNTEV
+722 ENQGTTAKTGTAGNAAKETTADNG
-737 PSAVT
+737 
-742 ASKDTP
+742 P
-748 QINEMQEKLKT
+748 QINEMQDKLKT

-766 NGIVKITN
+766 NGIVKITK

-781 KPVELLNQVLLP
+781 KPAELLNQVLLP
-793 AINLVGEYFDQGKY
+793 AINQVGEFFDQGKY

-826 EPLLQTGN
+826 EPLLQTGGT
-834 SGEEMPVVVIATV
+834 GEEMPVVVIATV

-877 PQAKILETAKE
+877 PQAKILESAKE

-915 QEGITAKIII
+915 EEGITAKIII

-952 LAKSLME
+952 LAKSLM

>member
-1 MRVENGKKVFSVRE
+1 MIKRIKIQEKRTMTRE
-15 VNSYIG
+15 E
-21 NIIKNDY
+21 
-28 LLKNICFEGEVSS
+28 F
-41 FSKGPTGHL
+41 
-50 YITLKDCTAPGDL
+50 ITLSKDHILYLDGATGSNLVKAGMPSGVCPEQWILEHQDVMLQLQKDYVQAGTNILYTPTFTANRVKLAEYHLEKNMTSMIRDLVAISKKAAESTPGHPVYVAGDL
-63 PEGAPYNGILRVNV
+63 TMTGEQLKPMGKMELETLIDIYKEQILCLV
-77 WKSVAAK
+77 
-84 LNLTTVKQ
+84 
-92 GDILIVKGSCSIYD
+92 D
-106 AKSEY
+106 A
-111 SVNAVSVQ
+111 
-119 RREERGW
+119 G
-126 HGEAY
+126 
-131 AELKR
+131 
-136 RLGQEGIFDTAI
+136 
-148 KKPIPKYPRA
+148 
-158 VGVVISIG
+158 
-166 TNAYK
+166 
-171 DIMSVSHRRNPYV
+171 
-184 QMIVCD
+184 
-190 ARAQGENARELIV
+190 
-203 QGIRRLDRMGVDTII
+203 
-218 IGRGGGSREDL
+218 
-229 EVFDDEA
+229 
-236 VVRAIYEAKTPI
+236 
-248 ISGTGHEGDT
+248 
-258 SLADDAA
+258 A
-265 DLLVVERMMSLAE
+265 DLLVVETMMSLAE

-310 DAKTAAV
+310 DAKTAAI

-335 AQMEGIISDMIS
+335 AQMESIISEMVS
-347 VTMIPIIA
+347 HTRIPVIA

-369 TCYNMEAEEFTEE
+369 TCYNMEAEEFAEE
-382 MQVLVNA
+382 MEVLVNA

-401 PEFIRQLHDRFGTVA
+401 PEFIRQIHERFGTDAKVA
-416 QATATRRPEGIRY
+416 ASRRPDGIRY
-429 LTSERITHSFGLE
+429 LTSERITHSFGLD

-462 QLREGNFEK
+462 QLREGSFEK

-476 EEQETCGAKVLDIN
+476 EEQDACGAKVLDIN

-495 IDEKL
+495 IDEKAS
-500 CMLRALEEVS
+500 MLRALEEVS

-596 MRKEDIV
+596 MCKEDIV

-629 SNGFATIC
+629 ENGFATIC

-649 GFVNTAFLTLA
+649 SFVNTAFLTLA
-660 IQSGLTMA
+660 IQAGLTMA

-675 MLMSCALATD
+675 LLMSCALAAD

-700 AGGVKE
+700 AGGVRE

-712 AELSRKLALL
+712 AELAKKLALL
-722 EQQGTKADSTDNTEV
+722 ENQGTTAKTGTAGNAAKEATADNG
-737 PSAVT
+737 
-742 ASKDTP
+742 P
-748 QINEMQEKLKT
+748 QINEMQDKLKT

-766 NGIVKITN
+766 NGIVKITK

-781 KPVELLNQVLLP
+781 KPAELLNQVLLP
-793 AINLVGEYFDQGKY
+793 AINQVGEFFDQGKY

-826 EPLLQTGN
+826 EPLLQTGGT
-834 SGEEMPVVVIATV
+834 GEEMPVVVIATV

-877 PQAKILETAKE
+877 PQAKILESAKE

-915 QEGITAKIII
+915 EEGITAKIII

-952 LAKSLME
+952 LAKSLM